1 MKKGI
6 QDYLKGILSFL
17 KAFILN
23 MFTYKTYFSHARQ
36 KTKSKGNY
44 RYMIERIEK
53 SNQFIL

>member
-1 MKKGI
+1 MRKGI

-44 RYMIERIEK
+44 GYMIERIEK

>member
-6 QDYLKGILSFL
+6 QDYLKGIISFL

-36 KTKSKGNY
+36 KTNSKGN
-44 RYMIERIEK
+44 YMIERIEK

>member
-1 MKKGI
+1 MKKGT
-6 QDYLKGILSFL
+6 QDYLKGIISFL

-44 RYMIERIEK
+44 MIERIEK